1 MVKRLVVL
9 VALLALVIPVLAAC
23 GSSGSGN
30 GGNANSANLTVWAMG
45 TEGDN
50 LKTLAT
56 SFTQQ
61 NPGIHINVQSIPWS
75 DAHAKLLTAIAGQRT
90 PDLTEMGTTWMAE
103 FAKTGALDTPPSSI
117 SSSQFFQSAWNTAV
131 SNGTAYGVPWYV
143 DTRVLFYR
151 TDIAQKA
158 GITSPPQNWDQ
169 LLADARAMQQKGGA
183 KYGISLQSN
192 DWEEFLPFVWQAGGK
207 VYDNGQFSFN
217 SPQVVQALS
226 YYQTFFKEGLTPQ
239 TEPPGFDVSQGF
251 IQGSLPMFISGPWE
265 MGLIQQNG
273 GAAMKGKWAV
283 APVPQKVS
291 NTSFVG
297 GSDLAV
303 FKNSPNR
310 AAAWKFV
317 QYLIDPNVQAKWFNI
332 VGDLPAVQSAWN
344 NGTLASDKNLAV
356 FHTQLSNT
364 IGPPAIT
371 NWEQV
376 ANVIDNDMQQVNLGK
391 TSPQQAAQDMQQ
403 KASSIGSGQ

>member
-1 MVKRLVVL
+1 MKRKNVFMLALLVLTMGLVV
-9 VALLALVIPVLAAC
+9 AC
-23 GSSGSGN
+23 GGSG
-30 GGNANSANLTVWAMG
+30 GAGNANNANLTVWGMG
-45 TEGDN
+45 TEGDD
-50 LKTLAT
+50 LKILAND
-56 SFTQQ
+56 FMKQ
-61 NPGIHINVQSIPWS
+61 NPGIHVTVQSIPWA
-75 DAHAKLLTAIAGQRT
+75 DAHQKLLTAVAGNQT
-90 PDLTEMGTTWMAE
+90 PDVTQMGTTWMSE

-117 SSSQFFQSAWNTAV
+117 SSSQFFPSAWSTAV

-192 DWEEFLPFVWQAGGK
+192 DWEEFLPFVWQDGGK
-207 VYDNGQFSFN
+207 VYNNGQFTLN
-217 SPQVVQALS
+217 SPQVTQALA

-273 GAAMKGKWAV
+273 AAAMSGKWAV
-283 APVPQKVS
+283 APVPQKAT
-291 NTSFVG
+291 NTSFLG
-297 GSDLAV
+297 GSDLVV

-317 QYLIDPNVQAKWFNI
+317 QYLVNPSTQAKWYSV
-332 VGDLPAVQSAWN
+332 VGDLPAVQSAWSS
-344 NGTLASDKNLAV
+344 GTLASDKNLAV
-356 FHTQLSNT
+356 FHTQLSST
-364 IGPPAIT
+364 LGPPVIT

-376 ANVIDNDMQQVNLGK
+376 ANVIDNDMQAVNLGK
-391 TSPQQAAQDMQQ
+391 SSPQQAAQDMQQ
-403 KASSIGSGQ
+403 KASAIGSGQ